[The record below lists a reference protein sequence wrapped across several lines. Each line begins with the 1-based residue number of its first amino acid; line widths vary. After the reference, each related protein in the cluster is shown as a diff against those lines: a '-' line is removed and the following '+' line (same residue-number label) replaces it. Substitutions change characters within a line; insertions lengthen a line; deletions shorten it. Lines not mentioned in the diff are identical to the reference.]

1 MTSNSLT
8 SLIVVAVL
16 ATAVGAQPME
26 QETIFAV
33 AKVAGKTKEIDGWTH
48 QLLAIHRD
56 ARVYAY
62 VSGMTDVFWVFNG
75 KFNGDLVKDST
86 LFGTS
91 DSLPGKVDIWVALF
105 WVRLPDK
112 GELEFVFGAA
122 RLMPGE
128 KMDIVP
134 GRLVQ
139 AGYKPFK
146 VDVKDL
152 PEVAAGTA
160 EEVSARVLKLGKGPK
175 SPGGK

>member
-8 SLIVVAVL
+8 SLIVVAAL
-16 ATAVGAQPME
+16 ATAVGAQPMK

-33 AKVAGKTKEIDGWTH
+33 AKVAGKTKEIDGRTY
-48 QLLAIHRD
+48 QLLAVHRD
-56 ARVYAY
+56 PRVYMLG
-62 VSGMTDVFWVFNG
+62 SGTTSMYWSLNG
-75 KFNGDLVKDST
+75 KVEGDLVKDST

-105 WVRLPDK
+105 WVRLPEK

-122 RLMPGE
+122 QLMPGE
-128 KMDIVP
+128 KKDTVP
-134 GRLVQ
+134 GLLVKS
-139 AGYKPFK
+139 GYKPFK

-175 SPGGK
+175 PPAGK